1 MKMHSIECCAFSVA
15 ELVRSLGSISTSD
28 PYQPFMKGP
37 LMAERSPSKTTKLS
51 NLNDRYREKLTFKIE
66 AGNIINPAPGE
77 RPLYPRK
84 RTLS

>member
-37 LMAERSPSKTTKLS
+37 LMAESGSQNFVFPAILMSALRP
-51 NLNDRYREKLTFKIE
+51 IAA
-66 AGNIINPAPGE
+66 AGMVE
-77 RPLYPRK
+77 F
-84 RTLS
+84 